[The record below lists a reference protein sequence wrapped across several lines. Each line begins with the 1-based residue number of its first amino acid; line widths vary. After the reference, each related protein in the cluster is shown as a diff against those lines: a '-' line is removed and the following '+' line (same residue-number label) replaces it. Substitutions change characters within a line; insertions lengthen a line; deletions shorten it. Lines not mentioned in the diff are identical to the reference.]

1 MADYLEK
8 LKNIAGKVKEA
19 AETSGVLEVY
29 EQGLERTRQY
39 GSMAKLS
46 FEMNS
51 EKEEL
56 KKVYQEIGRLC
67 YEDKKSAP
75 EGLYAPLFAQ
85 IEKLSQ
91 SIEQKK
97 REMEDIKESVIGAQK
112 DIEVEIDDFDRIV
125 SETEKD
131 GAGQD

>member
-29 EQGLERTRQY
+29 EQGLERTKQY

-46 FEMNS
+46 YEMNS
-51 EKEEL
+51 EREEL
-56 KKVYQEIGRLC
+56 KKVYQEIGRLY
-67 YEDKKSAP
+67 YEDNKDAP

-85 IEKLSQ
+85 VEKLSE
-91 SIEQKK
+91 SIERKK
-97 REMEDIKESVIGAQK
+97 CEREDIKENVIGTQK
-112 DIEVEIDDFDRIV
+112 DIEVEIDELDRIV

-131 GAGQD
+131 GAGQN

>member
-19 AETSGVLEVY
+19 AENSGVLEVY
-29 EQGLERTRQY
+29 EQGLERTKQY

-46 FEMNS
+46 YEMNS
-51 EKEEL
+51 EREEL
-56 KKVYQEIGRLC
+56 KKVYQEIGRLY
-67 YEDKKSAP
+67 YEDNKDAP

-85 IEKLSQ
+85 VEKLSK
-91 SIEQKK
+91 SIERKK
-97 REMEDIKESVIGAQK
+97 CEREDIKENVIGTQK
-112 DIEVEIDDFDRIV
+112 DIEVEIDELDRIV

-131 GAGQD
+131 GAGQG

>member
-67 YEDKKSAP
+67 YEDNKAAP
-75 EGLYAPLFAQ
+75 EGLYVPLFAQ
-85 IEKLSQ
+85 VEKISKSMEL
-91 SIEQKK
+91 KK
-97 REMEDIKESVIGAQK
+97 SEIEDIKANAVGGQK
-112 DIEVEIDDFDRIV
+112 DIEVEIDDFEKIV
-125 SETEKD
+125 SETAKA
-131 GAGQD
+131 GAGKD

>member
-1 MADYLEK
+1 MEEYLEK

-39 GSMAKLS
+39 GTMAKRS
-46 FEMNS
+46 FEMNG
-51 EKEEL
+51 EREEL
-56 KKVYQEIGRLC
+56 KRVFQEIGRLC
-67 YEDKKSAP
+67 YEDNKDAP
-75 EGLYAPLFAQ
+75 EGLYVPLFAQ
-85 IEKLSQ
+85 VEKLSR
-91 SIEQKK
+91 SIELKK
-97 REMEDIKESVIGAQK
+97 SEMEEIKESVIGAQK
-112 DIEVEIDDFDRIV
+112 DIEVEIDDFDKIV